1 MNKKRKQSISAMIK
15 TKPFATQVYSHLK
28 KIRFQELLWIFSE
41 LALTIWIA
49 TRFGLPQ
56 QSILILF
63 ITTIALTPMFF
74 RYQLQWI
81 KQEQAFFNLT
91 DFLQQFIASF
101 KSHPKIYAALLE
113 CEDITQHQ
121 LHKDVR
127 FWIEGLEK
135 GGYPQEHAKAFMSKY
150 GHFTIGNMVHLM
162 LAVENYGSFH
172 YAEGFEIIQ
181 DDIEEWIE
189 DTYAFK
195 QEQIQT
201 QRKIQILSLF
211 SMGIAYM
218 SHNMLFKSDMVSELG
233 FYHTS
238 LLLFFGL
245 ILLTLFFAQK
255 MIAVPWI
262 EKKELIWNA

>member
-1 MNKKRKQSISAMIK
+1 
-15 TKPFATQVYSHLK
+15 
-28 KIRFQELLWIFSE
+28 
-41 LALTIWIA
+41 LTIWIA

-63 ITTIALTPMFF
+63 ITTIVLTPIFF

-113 CEDITQHQ
+113 CEDITQGQ
-121 LHKDVR
+121 LRKDIR
-127 FWIEGLEK
+127 HWIEGLEK
-135 GGYPQEHAKAFMSKY
+135 GGYPQEHAKAFMRKY

-218 SHNMLFKSDMVSELG
+218 SHNMLFK
-233 FYHTS
+233 
-238 LLLFFGL
+238 
-245 ILLTLFFAQK
+245 I
-255 MIAVPWI
+255 
-262 EKKELIWNA
+262 